1 MKKKLIAILIG
12 CLFLTGCTGGSEK
25 NILKKATEKIENT
38 KAYYIEGT
46 MELINNEDI
55 FTYDVKASYQKGDYY
70 KVELTNISN
79 NHKQVILRNS
89 SGVYVITPKLNKS
102 FKFQSDWPYN
112 NSQVYLL
119 GLVLEDINN
128 DEDKKYEKKEDKHIY
143 TSKVN
148 YPNNSNLVKQIVTIN
163 KNKQI
168 EKVEVIDKDGNTQI
182 KMKYNKIDLNPK
194 FNKDYFELDSIIN
207 SKEIEETE
215 ETTQTATLEDIIY
228 PMYLP
233 TNTYLSSQESI
244 NTENGKRLIL
254 TFDGDNPF
262 TLIEEVAIVDEEHE
276 IIPTYGELE
285 IIGDSIAVV
294 NDNSINWYS
303 NGIEYYVV
311 SSAMSSNELL
321 NIAKSIS
328 VIPVSVT
335 K

>member
-12 CLFLTGCTGGSEK
+12 CLFLTGCGGGSEK
-25 NILKKATEKIENT
+25 SVLKKITEKQENS
-38 KAYYIEGT
+38 KSYYVEGT

-55 FTYDVKASYQKGDYY
+55 FTYDVNASYKKGDYY
-70 KVELTNISN
+70 KIELTNISN
-79 NHKQVILRNS
+79 NHKQVILRNDQ
-89 SGVYVITPKLNKS
+89 GVYVITPSLNKS

-112 NSQVYLL
+112 NSQIYLL
-119 GLVLEDINN
+119 GSVIEDINN
-128 DEDKKYEKKEDKHIY
+128 DEDKKFEKKNDKYIY

-148 YPNNSNLVKQIVTIN
+148 YPNNSNLVNQIVTVN
-163 KNKQI
+163 KNKEI
-168 EKVEVIDKDGNTQI
+168 EKVEVVDKDGNTQI
-182 KMKYNKIDLNPK
+182 KMKYNKIEYNSK
-194 FNKDYFELDSIIN
+194 FKDDYFELDNIIET
-207 SKEIEETE
+207 KDIEEEKNTTE
-215 ETTQTATLEDIIY
+215 TATLDDIIY

-254 TFDGDNPF
+254 TFEGDNPF
-262 TLIEEVAIVDEEHE
+262 TLIEEVAVIDEEHE

-311 SSAMSSNELL
+311 SSVMSSNELL
-321 NIAKSIS
+321 EVAKSIS
-328 VIPVSVT
+328 VIPVANL